1 MPEDPISSHR
11 CNLRSS
17 SKEAVNTNPIRK
29 NPETEWEKEK
39 EGRVTKEREEGR
51 VGYRERSERGTRA
64 AGLAQACFKRGWK
77 RRG

>member
-17 SKEAVNTNPIRK
+17 SKEAVNTNLIRE
-29 NPETEWEKEK
+29 NPQTENRVGKEK

-51 VGYRERSERGTRA
+51 VGYRERSESERNGSSWTDPSV
-64 AGLAQACFKRGWK
+64 F
-77 RRG
+77 